1 MQTESLNTMATGR
14 VTKKIL
20 DYITEMNRTA
30 KQMSYVKDLKRS
42 VEHGKNGTQKYVIK
56 EGENK
61 GKIV

>member
-61 GKIV
+61 VRIV